1 MNSENSPTDK
11 PASSAKSVFDSTS
24 ENSRSS
30 LLKFVENETTKN
42 SGRDINTKITALD
55 DDMAHLRAELGA
67 INSSVEEGLDRLG
80 DTDTDLTAKV
90 SETYKRL
97 GEIDNAYKSLLE
109 ISSRID
115 HDIQKLNGD
124 VSTVAEQSATGIKT
138 LEQSSIAQSNDF
150 AHKNEQVVTR
160 VQHLVETS
168 KLTGDLLSQKIE
180 ATTEKMLQME
190 ARIVAEI
197 DNLSN
202 ASKDKAEAIEA
213 SVEST
218 KAKILK
224 LQSVDEAIIKRATTL
239 EISSAELSV
248 KSQDM
253 QASIEQLQTST
264 GKLSSGLN
272 ELREQTRALEDIT
285 GNHGSLISGLQK
297 ASSDIAHSF
306 AALSRREGKHFTLL
320 SAGLMLL
327 LLATVALYF
336 TQQYRFGVNDVKQL
350 EHSAVLNEQI
360 TGLQQTQQNSVQ
372 VVNDSLSTLENKI
385 EQMNAVLQDKIQKE
399 VVLLDEKVQTV
410 KDQVQSVDGRLS
422 QSSPF
427 SMIGDDNIIHSAHWI
442 AGLPATNFV
451 VQLAYVDDAN
461 VMYEIAQRYNHY
473 LKDVLSYFE
482 VNVDGVKKYV
492 LLSGNYTTQLQAEK
506 QIQSMPRYIDMQQ
519 PVVQKLADVQKYI
532 AQK

>member
-11 PASSAKSVFDSTS
+11 PATSTDPVFNSAT

-30 LLKFVENETTKN
+30 LLKFVENEKTN
-42 SGRDINTKITALD
+42 SGKDINTKITALD
-55 DDMAHLRAELGA
+55 DDMAHLRAELGV

-80 DTDTDLTAKV
+80 DTDIDLTAKV

-124 VSTVAEQSATGIKT
+124 VSTVAEQSVTGIKT
-138 LEQSSIAQSNDF
+138 LEQSSIAQSNEF
-150 AHKNEQVVTR
+150 SHKNEQVVSR
-160 VQHLVETS
+160 VNHLVETS

-190 ARIVAEI
+190 ARVVAEI

-202 ASKDKAEAIEA
+202 ASKDKADAIEA

-253 QASIEQLQTST
+253 QVSIEQLQASTS
-264 GKLSSGLN
+264 KLSNGLN
-272 ELREQTRALEDIT
+272 ELREQARALEDIT
-285 GNHGSLISGLQK
+285 SNHSSLISSLQK
-297 ASSDIAHSF
+297 TSSDITHSF
-306 AALSRREGKHFTLL
+306 ATLSSREGKHFTLL
-320 SAGLMLL
+320 TAGLILL
-327 LLATVALYF
+327 LLVTAALYL
-336 TQQYRFGVNDVKQL
+336 TQQYRFDVNDTKLAQQ
-350 EHSAVLNEQI
+350 SAVLDEQI
-360 TGLQQTQQNSVQ
+360 TGLQQTQQDSAL
-372 VVNDSLSTLENKI
+372 VVNDSLTALENRVEQMNVALQNKI
-385 EQMNAVLQDKIQKE
+385 EKE
-399 VVLLDEKVQTV
+399 VVQLDEKVQTV

-427 SMIGDDNIIHSAHWI
+427 SQIGDDNIIHSAQWL
-442 AGLPATNFV
+442 AGLPAENFV

-461 VMYEIAQRYNHY
+461 VMYEIAQRYNYY

-482 VNVDGVKKYV
+482 VDVNGVKKYV
-492 LLSGNYTTQLQAEK
+492 LLSGNYATQSQAEEK
-506 QIQSMPRYIDMQQ
+506 IQSMPRYIDRQQ
-519 PVVQKLADVQKYI
+519 PVAQKLADVQKYI

>member
-11 PASSAKSVFDSTS
+11 LATSTDSAFNSTT

-30 LLKFVENETTKN
+30 LLKFVENEKTN
-42 SGRDINTKITALD
+42 SGKDINTKITALD
-55 DDMAHLRAELGA
+55 DDLAHLRAELSA

-138 LEQSSIAQSNDF
+138 LEQSSIVQSNEF

-190 ARIVAEI
+190 ARVVAEI

-202 ASKDKAEAIEA
+202 ASKDKADAIEA

-224 LQSVDEAIIKRATTL
+224 LQAVDEAIIKRATTL

-253 QASIEQLQTST
+253 QVSIEQLQAST
-264 GKLSSGLN
+264 GALSNGLN
-272 ELREQTRALEDIT
+272 ELREQSRALEDVT
-285 GNHGSLISGLQK
+285 KNHGSLISSLQK
-297 ASSDIAHSF
+297 ASGDIADSY
-306 AALSRREGKHFTLL
+306 AMLSGREGKHFTLL
-320 SAGLMLL
+320 TAGLMLL
-327 LLATVALYF
+327 LLVTAVLYF
-336 TQQYRFGVNDVKQL
+336 TQQYQFGVNDVRLAEQ
-350 EHSAVLNEQI
+350 SAVLDEQI
-360 TGLQQTQQNSVQ
+360 TGLQQTQQDSAL
-372 VVNDSLSTLENKI
+372 VVNDSLTALENRV
-385 EQMNAVLQDKIQKE
+385 EQMNVALQEKIQKE
-399 VVLLDEKVQTV
+399 VVQLDEKVQTV

-427 SMIGDDNIIHSAHWI
+427 SQIGDDNIIHGAQWL
-442 AGLPATNFV
+442 AGLPVENYV

-461 VMYEIAQRYNHY
+461 VMYEIAQRYNYY

-482 VNVDGVKKYV
+482 VNENGAKKYV
-492 LLSGNYTTQLQAEK
+492 LLSGNYTTRSQAEEK
-506 QIQSMPRYIDMQQ
+506 IQSMPRYINMQQ
-519 PVVQKLADVQKYI
+519 PVAQKLADVQKYI
-532 AQK
+532 AKK

>member
-11 PASSAKSVFDSTS
+11 PATSTDPVFNSAT

-30 LLKFVENETTKN
+30 LLKFVENEKTN
-42 SGRDINTKITALD
+42 SGKDINTKITALD

-97 GEIDNAYKSLLE
+97 GEIDNAYKSMLE
-109 ISSRID
+109 IASRID

-138 LEQSSIAQSNDF
+138 LEQSSIAQSNEF

-190 ARIVAEI
+190 ARVVAEI

-202 ASKDKAEAIEA
+202 ASKDKADAIEA

-218 KAKILK
+218 HAKILK
-224 LQSVDEAIIKRATTL
+224 LQAVDEAIIKRATTL

-248 KSQDM
+248 KSQDI
-253 QASIEQLQTST
+253 QVSIEQLQAST
-264 GKLSSGLN
+264 GNLSNGLN

-285 GNHGSLISGLQK
+285 SNHSSLISSLQK
-297 ASSDIAHSF
+297 ASSDITHSF

-320 SAGLMLL
+320 TAGLMLL
-327 LLATVALYF
+327 LLVTAALYF
-336 TQQYRFGVNDVKQL
+336 TQQNQFDANDVKL
-350 EHSAVLNEQI
+350 TGKTAVLDEQLA
-360 TGLQQTQQNSVQ
+360 GLQQTQEDSSLVL
-372 VVNDSLSTLENKI
+372 NDSLTALENKI
-385 EQMNAVLQDKIQKE
+385 EQMNVALQEKIQKE
-399 VVLLDEKVQTV
+399 VEQLDEKVQTV

-427 SMIGDDNIIHSAHWI
+427 SQIGDDNVIHSAQWL
-442 AGLPATNFV
+442 AGLPAENFV

-461 VMYEIAQRYNHY
+461 VMYEIAQRYNYY

-482 VNVDGVKKYV
+482 VDVNGVKKYV
-492 LLSGNYTTQLQAEK
+492 LLSGNYTTQSQAEAK
-506 QIQSMPRYIDMQQ
+506 IQSMPRYIDRQQ
-519 PVVQKLADVQKYI
+519 PVAQKLADVQKYI